1 MFKKLCILLIFS
13 KLKVTKLLIDKYRM
27 HNLYAIFAKLLNI
40 CKQIAGNLVN
50 ESGNVPRRGVVPKFS
65 DLEVVALNMA
75 SEAVGIDS
83 ESLLFAKLQ
92 EYRVEIPNLISR
104 RQYNDRRK
112 ITSSL
117 CNAIRERMVSKMDGG
132 EDYFCI
138 DSKPIE
144 VCRIARS
151 KRCSMGKKDFR
162 KAPGVGY
169 CASQSMYYYGYK
181 LHAVC
186 WLSGIIHSFDLT
198 KASVHDIHY
207 LKDVKV
213 DYSNCTVIGD
223 RGYISAQVQLDLFET
238 ANIRLEVPYR
248 CNVTT
253 AKTIS
258 EAQQRAND
266 LLVNLQMRN
275 AHQEIFKYCTTELVD
290 KNYFHAVF
298 EACKGLFARIRQL
311 SLINTDGIRLVEYVF
326 NHPIL
331 VINSYKSKQEKDE
344 QKGFEAILEGLCNM
358 FRNPEAHQPKIEWP
372 VSEQDALEIL
382 SLISYCHRRLD
393 NAKRVE

>member
-1 MFKKLCILLIFS
+1 MKLVCSTFIDNTYILTVMELRYCLNQGILERISKILGDTSNGLTGSEISYFLQQCNIKDVTPEITKWKRLYSALASVQNFDKCSNKILRFIQIVLNPARFTDNQIFE
-13 KLKVTKLLIDKYRM
+13 TK
-27 HNLYAIFAKLLNI
+27 
-40 CKQIAGNLVN
+40 
-50 ESGNVPRRGVVPKFS
+50 
-65 DLEVVALNMA
+65 
-75 SEAVGIDS
+75 
-83 ESLLFAKLQ
+83 
-92 EYRVEIPNLISR
+92 
-104 RQYNDRRK
+104 
-112 ITSSL
+112 
-117 CNAIRERMVSKMDGG
+117 
-132 EDYFCI
+132 
-138 DSKPIE
+138 
-144 VCRIARS
+144 
-151 KRCSMGKKDFR
+151 R
-162 KAPGVGY
+162 KAINECLSYVGY
-169 CASQSMYYYGYK
+169 ELQSNGRFR
-181 LHAVC
+181 V
-186 WLSGIIHSFDLT
+186 
-198 KASVHDIHY
+198 
-207 LKDVKV
+207 
-213 DYSNCTVIGD
+213 
-223 RGYISAQVQLDLFET
+223 
-238 ANIRLEVPYR
+238 
-248 CNVTT
+248 VTT

>member
-1 MFKKLCILLIFS
+1 MELRYCLNQGILERIS
-13 KLKVTKLLIDKYRM
+13 KILGDTSNGLT
-27 HNLYAIFAKLLNI
+27 
-40 CKQIAGNLVN
+40 G
-50 ESGNVPRRGVVPKFS
+50 
-65 DLEVVALNMA
+65 
-75 SEAVGIDS
+75 SEIS
-83 ESLLFAKLQ
+83 YFLQ
-92 EYRVEIPNLISR
+92 
-104 RQYNDRRK
+104 QYNIRDVTPEITKWKRLYSALASVQNFDKCSNK
-112 ITSSL
+112 IL
-117 CNAIRERMVSKMDGG
+117 RFIQIVLN
-132 EDYFCI
+132 
-138 DSKPIE
+138 P
-144 VCRIARS
+144 ARFTDNQIFET
-151 KRCSMGKKDFR
+151 KR
-162 KAPGVGY
+162 KAINECLSYVGY
-169 CASQSMYYYGYK
+169 ELQSNGRFR
-181 LHAVC
+181 V
-186 WLSGIIHSFDLT
+186 
-198 KASVHDIHY
+198 
-207 LKDVKV
+207 
-213 DYSNCTVIGD
+213 
-223 RGYISAQVQLDLFET
+223 
-238 ANIRLEVPYR
+238 
-248 CNVTT
+248 VTT

>member
-1 MFKKLCILLIFS
+1 MLAKTWLGTNAYNSLSKILGDTSNGLTGSEISYFLQQCNIKDVTPEITKWKRLYSALASVQNFDKCSNKILRFIQIVLNPARFTDNQIFE
-13 KLKVTKLLIDKYRM
+13 TK
-27 HNLYAIFAKLLNI
+27 
-40 CKQIAGNLVN
+40 
-50 ESGNVPRRGVVPKFS
+50 
-65 DLEVVALNMA
+65 
-75 SEAVGIDS
+75 
-83 ESLLFAKLQ
+83 
-92 EYRVEIPNLISR
+92 
-104 RQYNDRRK
+104 
-112 ITSSL
+112 
-117 CNAIRERMVSKMDGG
+117 
-132 EDYFCI
+132 
-138 DSKPIE
+138 
-144 VCRIARS
+144 
-151 KRCSMGKKDFR
+151 R
-162 KAPGVGY
+162 KAINECLSYVGY
-169 CASQSMYYYGYK
+169 ELQSNGRFR
-181 LHAVC
+181 V
-186 WLSGIIHSFDLT
+186 
-198 KASVHDIHY
+198 
-207 LKDVKV
+207 
-213 DYSNCTVIGD
+213 
-223 RGYISAQVQLDLFET
+223 
-238 ANIRLEVPYR
+238 
-248 CNVTT
+248 VTT

>member
-1 MFKKLCILLIFS
+1 MFLVIFGCS
-13 KLKVTKLLIDKYRM
+13 T
-27 HNLYAIFAKLLNI
+27 LLNTVMELRYCLNQGI
-40 CKQIAGNLVN
+40 LERISKILGDTSNGLTGSEISYFLQQCNIKDVTPEITKWKRLYSALASVQNFDKCSNKILRFIQIV
-50 ESGNVPRRGVVPKFS
+50 
-65 DLEVVALNMA
+65 LN
-75 SEAVGIDS
+75 
-83 ESLLFAKLQ
+83 
-92 EYRVEIPNLISR
+92 P
-104 RQYNDRRK
+104 
-112 ITSSL
+112 
-117 CNAIRERMVSKMDGG
+117 
-132 EDYFCI
+132 
-138 DSKPIE
+138 
-144 VCRIARS
+144 ARFTDNQIFET
-151 KRCSMGKKDFR
+151 KR
-162 KAPGVGY
+162 KAINECLSYVGY
-169 CASQSMYYYGYK
+169 ELQSNGRFR
-181 LHAVC
+181 V
-186 WLSGIIHSFDLT
+186 
-198 KASVHDIHY
+198 
-207 LKDVKV
+207 
-213 DYSNCTVIGD
+213 
-223 RGYISAQVQLDLFET
+223 
-238 ANIRLEVPYR
+238 
-248 CNVTT
+248 VTT